1 MNQNLNLDLP
11 KLYQEKR
18 KSRVFWM
25 LFIMNMKRLLNFLIV
40 STTYL
45 GVGLFFLFNNLN
57 FLFLSLIGIIYM
69 LSTKYNIPI
78 LSYISR
84 SFNYSF
90 AKFAVFKQTKS
101 NPIQMLPLMIYLEKS
116 PEPKKIYLRKGPKA
130 LAKHLTEYSKNQ
142 NGSLMDIFDNLNK
155 VRNDVNNLQN
165 TGTSDEVTKDV
176 VEKNLQQ
183 FLGNGSQDEKN
194 IEKIKSLSSMIVNME
209 RLQRELNEKKE
220 SGMSEE
226 EIKNFHK
233 QKANE
238 ILSQLIP
245 RNKKDGEE

>member
-1 MNQNLNLDLP
+1 
-11 KLYQEKR
+11 
-18 KSRVFWM
+18 
-25 LFIMNMKRLLNFLIV
+25 
-40 STTYL
+40 
-45 GVGLFFLFNNLN
+45 
-57 FLFLSLIGIIYM
+57 
-69 LSTKYNIPI
+69 
-78 LSYISR
+78 
-84 SFNYSF
+84 
-90 AKFAVFKQTKS
+90 
-101 NPIQMLPLMIYLEKS
+101 
-116 PEPKKIYLRKGPKA
+116 
-130 LAKHLTEYSKNQ
+130 
-142 NGSLMDIFDNLNK
+142 MDIFDNLNK

-165 TGTSDEVTKDV
+165 IGTSDEVTKDV

-220 SGMSEE
+220 SGMNEE